1 MTFRTIFFLLAVGL
15 AAGLLTPAAA
25 QVLTIRDA
33 ENGEPLEAVTVT
45 SQSARASAMS
55 DARGRVDLGGFRD
68 AADIWLH
75 RIGYKDQVVTYDQL
89 AAIDYTLLMHPRPFA
104 TDAVVVS
111 ATRWEQDARDVASKT
126 VVIPR
131 SDLALRNPQT
141 AADLLATSGQ
151 VYVQKSQLGGGSPM
165 IRGFS
170 TNRVLIA
177 VDGVRMNTA
186 IFRSGN
192 VQNVISLDP
201 FATQRTEVVFGPGAV
216 MYGSDAIGAVMGFYT
231 LEAPVGV
238 GDSPLVS
245 GNATLRT
252 SSANLEKTAHAD
264 LSLGLE
270 KWGFVTSVTASDYD
284 NLSMGSEGPDD
295 YLRPWY
301 VERIGGR
308 DTTLANG
315 DPTEQVPTGYR
326 QLNLMQKVRFRP
338 GDDWEFDLGL
348 HYSTTGDYARYD
360 RLVRTR
366 NGQPRSAEWYYGPQI
381 WSMNAL
387 KIAHTGGGRWYDHM
401 RATFAYHYFEES
413 RNDRDF
419 RDPVLRNRTETVDV
433 YSANLDFERL
443 RGSHLLLYGAE
454 AVVNSVGSSG
464 EDRDIVTGATRP
476 GPTRYPDG
484 SSWNSYA
491 TYLNYRYKA
500 GPTVTWQGGLR
511 YSQVTLEADFDTTF
525 YPFPFREASIAN
537 GAINGSLGMAWHP
550 TDEWQI
556 NLLGSTGFRAP
567 NIDDVGKVFDSE
579 PGAVVVPNPDL
590 RPEYAYSAELAVSR
604 VLGER
609 VKLDMAGY
617 YSLLDDALVRRDF
630 TLAGRD
636 SIVYDGELSRVQA
649 IQNAASATVYGV
661 EAALEVK
668 FPSGW
673 GFYSRLN
680 FQDGEEELDDGR
692 SAPLRHAAP
701 WFGDTHLTW
710 TGSRLKADF
719 HAEYNGELAHGDMA
733 PSERDKDYIYALDEA
748 GRPYSPGWMT
758 LNLKTTIRV
767 TERAGLSLGVEN
779 ILDRRYRP
787 YSSGISA
794 AGRNF
799 IAGLNLGF

>member
-284 NLSMGSEGPDD
+284 N
-295 YLRPWY
+295 
-301 VERIGGR
+301 
-308 DTTLANG
+308 
-315 DPTEQVPTGYR
+315 Q
-326 QLNLMQKVRFRP
+326 
-338 GDDWEFDLGL
+338 
-348 HYSTTGDYARYD
+348 
-360 RLVRTR
+360 TR
-366 NGQPRSAEWYYGPQI
+366 
-381 WSMNAL
+381 
-387 KIAHTGGGRWYDHM
+387 
-401 RATFAYHYFEES
+401 
-413 RNDRDF
+413 
-419 RDPVLRNRTETVDV
+419 
-433 YSANLDFERL
+433 
-443 RGSHLLLYGAE
+443 
-454 AVVNSVGSSG
+454 
-464 EDRDIVTGATRP
+464 
-476 GPTRYPDG
+476 
-484 SSWNSYA
+484 
-491 TYLNYRYKA
+491 
-500 GPTVTWQGGLR
+500 
-511 YSQVTLEADFDTTF
+511 
-525 YPFPFREASIAN
+525 
-537 GAINGSLGMAWHP
+537 
-550 TDEWQI
+550 
-556 NLLGSTGFRAP
+556 
-567 NIDDVGKVFDSE
+567 
-579 PGAVVVPNPDL
+579 
-590 RPEYAYSAELAVSR
+590 
-604 VLGER
+604 
-609 VKLDMAGY
+609 
-617 YSLLDDALVRRDF
+617 
-630 TLAGRD
+630 
-636 SIVYDGELSRVQA
+636 
-649 IQNAASATVYGV
+649 
-661 EAALEVK
+661 
-668 FPSGW
+668 
-673 GFYSRLN
+673 
-680 FQDGEEELDDGR
+680 
-692 SAPLRHAAP
+692 
-701 WFGDTHLTW
+701 
-710 TGSRLKADF
+710 
-719 HAEYNGELAHGDMA
+719 
-733 PSERDKDYIYALDEA
+733 
-748 GRPYSPGWMT
+748 
-758 LNLKTTIRV
+758 
-767 TERAGLSLGVEN
+767 
-779 ILDRRYRP
+779 
-787 YSSGISA
+787 
-794 AGRNF
+794 
-799 IAGLNLGF
+799 